1 MCQIYGQELFKF
13 GVLGIGRRRFD
24 MTRLLCEADP
34 LDRHTIFEK
43 HWGIYFARIEL
54 SIMRVP
60 TSNPVRRLCLLSG
73 LLLLSAKNYFA
84 QGNLLGANRE
94 SKKPSPASD
103 QASKP
108 RNLHGEGEVLPD
120 DREMVRVIIGFAENA
135 DPAEA
140 LPPEATILHQ
150 YTYVNAVI
158 AEMPQALV
166 PEVEQR
172 GDIEYVEEDSMAYPS
187 VETVTYGIPLIQAND
202 PSVPAPDIT
211 NPCFKI
217 CVVDSGF
224 SLGHED
230 LVCMTLLGC
239 SCAFVV
245 LLT

>member
-1 MCQIYGQELFKF
+1 
-13 GVLGIGRRRFD
+13 
-24 MTRLLCEADP
+24 
-34 LDRHTIFEK
+34 
-43 HWGIYFARIEL
+43 
-54 SIMRVP
+54 
-60 TSNPVRRLCLLSG
+60 LSG

-94 SKKPSPASD
+94 SKKPYPASD

-108 RNLHGEGEVLPD
+108 RNLLGEGEVLPD

-150 YTYVNAVI
+150 YTYVNAVV

-166 PEVEQR
+166 PEVVQQR

-187 VETVTYGIPLIQAND
+187 VETVTHGIPLTQAND
-202 PSVPAPDIT
+202 PSVPAPDIA

-230 LVCMTLLGC
+230 LVCMTLLGY
-239 SCAFVV
+239 SCAFACCLLDLRCIHVV
-245 LLT
+245 FRVIESLLARARQHSRNRVRHPPE